1 VLKIIKDSVYAAKN
15 GSHSDSTNLSLM
27 AGYKCLCCKELHP
40 MGIHRYVARK
50 VNHDALPNAKTLCQN
65 SSLSGQPGLEYLR
78 TRPSTT
84 ESSSRLP
91 LLTKQQQRPSTASFL
106 SIGDRRSRRRV
117 SSAIG

>member
-1 VLKIIKDSVYAAKN
+1 MLKIIKDSVYAAKN